1 MMRAKLWGS
10 AGLALGAVALVTMV
24 AARGENLDQGKSGP
38 RLFADTCAACHHSA
52 RGLTKGRFRVTLYLF
67 LQKHYASN
75 GTSAWELASYLEDV
89 DDAATGS
96 KGHKGKG
103 RAPKQAASPP
113 ARSSASSSFRPPAP
127 IPQR

>member
-1 MMRAKLWGS
+1 MRANLWGS
-10 AGLALGAVALVTMV
+10 AWLALGAVALLTMV

-89 DDAATGS
+89 DDSPG
-96 KGHKGKG
+96 KKGKG
-103 RAPKQAASPP
+103 RSGAPKQAQAAP
-113 ARSSASSSFRPPAP
+113 ARSGSSLRPPAP
-127 IPQR
+127 IPH